1 MKKTIRLI
9 LLAVLLYQPFLI
21 TFLFGETPIPFF
33 GNVNLNIDAETIF
46 ATNLENGSTGLKTTA
61 GFGLW
66 FEYIPYADRNITPRR
81 DALSVSLKL
90 SNSAIYAWRGYGYID
105 ESNGLN
111 TNVNNGYIEK
121 PSDVTGDQAM
131 SIWFDTFIAQLE
143 YNRYWIRI
151 AGIEPEVSLS
161 QASIRSVFDPIT
173 KNRTAI
179 DKNRLYLPLF
189 HTAAHYRP
197 WPNHGIVPVISQ
209 DLVHLNRREVPVAGN
224 LSAGMKS
231 EFADLTVKAGTWKS
245 GEENTDNSWV
255 GGFDATLR
263 PDLSNTIN
271 LSFLG
276 AVNYGVIDLNNDIDK
291 NDPAQNKEA
300 LVENPLA
307 FGLGYEYRFDLPRRM
322 VIKPYAGVDFIYQAK
337 TGDYDW
343 EAGGGL
349 QWFFRGTG
357 AQFKRNTTIGGIRI
371 GDVAIPAALIMGM
384 NVNKEGIIN
393 GVVSINED
401 PHTSSIPRF
410 GGFLLLELMNINGKA
425 YTAWDEKTKGKKTYN
440 DFLWA
445 GMVQLEYLAHDKIMP
460 YVFVR
465 YMPAILPQDM
475 RTDDPVFDKKYITLT
490 SKLGCRFTPINYFS
504 VDFWYERNDFS
515 ENSNWKFNNGVISV
529 SFAIS
534 L

>member
-1 MKKTIRLI
+1 MKKTIRLVLLII
-9 LLAVLLYQPFLI
+9 LLLPPFPALH
-21 TFLFGETPIPFF
+21 LFGETPLPFF

-46 ATNLENGSTGLKTTA
+46 AANLENGATGLSTSA

-66 FEYIPYADRNITPRR
+66 FEYVPYSDRNITPRR

-90 SNSAIYAWRGYGYID
+90 SNSAIYAWRGYDYQFMDGG
-105 ESNGLN
+105 SN
-111 TNVNNGYIEK
+111 EK
-121 PSDVTGDQAM
+121 YVPKPNDVVIDQAT

-173 KNRTAI
+173 QNRTAI
-179 DKNRLYLPLF
+179 DKNRMYLPLF

-197 WPNHGIVPVISQ
+197 WPNHGIVPVIAQ

-224 LSAGMKS
+224 VSAGLKS
-231 EFADLTVKAGTWKS
+231 EYADFTLKAGSWKS
-245 GEENTDNSWV
+245 GEENTENSWI
-255 GGFDATLR
+255 GGFDITLR
-263 PDLSNTIN
+263 PDLSNTVN

-276 AVNYGVIDLNNDIDK
+276 AANYGVIDLNNDIDK

-300 LVENPLA
+300 LTENPLA

-337 TGDYDW
+337 NGEYDF

-357 AQFKRNTTIGGIRI
+357 AQFKRNTTIGGARI
-371 GDVAIPAALIMGM
+371 GDVAIPAALVLGM
-384 NVNKEGIIN
+384 NVNKDGVIN
-393 GVVSINED
+393 GVVSINEN
-401 PHTSSIPRF
+401 PLFSPLPRF
-410 GGFLLLELMNINGKA
+410 GGFLLLELMNINGKPFK
-425 YTAWDEKTKGKKTYN
+425 AWDEKTKSEKTYN

-445 GMVQLEYLAHDKIMP
+445 GMVQLEYLAHNKIMP
-460 YVFVR
+460 YVFAR
-465 YMPAILPQDM
+465 YMPAIMPADL
-475 RTDDPVFDKKYITLT
+475 RTDDPVFGKDYITLT
-490 SKLGCRFTPINYFS
+490 SKLGCRFTPIDYFS

-515 ENSNWKFNNGVISV
+515 NDGSWKLNNGIVSV